1 MVYCI
6 YDEQMAMDFPRDC
19 AGDCFYYQLPSY
31 SMDDLMK
38 PGNLVRITR
47 NGIGIPAGTL
57 ALCVSRHQKRGDYDA
72 GLEIWSVQLMHGKL
86 RGVERRYLDI
96 DLVAV

>member
-19 AGDCFYYQLPSY
+19 AGDRLYYQLPSY
-31 SMDDLMK
+31 SMDDLM
-38 PGNLVRITR
+38 RITR

-72 GLEIWSVQLMHGKL
+72 GLEIWSVQLMNGKC
-86 RGVERRYLDI
+86 RGRERRYLDI
-96 DLVAV
+96 DLVEV

>member
-6 YDEQMAMDFPRDC
+6 YDEQTAMDFPRDC
-19 AGDCFYYQLPSY
+19 AGDCLYYQLLSY

-47 NGIGIPAGTL
+47 NAIGIPAGTL
-57 ALCVSRHQKRGDYDA
+57 ALCLQRHQKRGDYDA
-72 GLEIWSVQLMHGKL
+72 GVEIWSVQLMNGKC
-86 RGVERRYLDI
+86 RGRERRYLDI
-96 DLVAV
+96 DLVEV

>member
-1 MVYCI
+1 MN
-6 YDEQMAMDFPRDC
+6 EQRT
-19 AGDCFYYQLPSY
+19 LS
-31 SMDDLMK
+31 
-38 PGNLVRITR
+38 PGNLVRIPR

-96 DLVAV
+96 DLVEV

>member
-6 YDEQMAMDFPRDC
+6 YDEQMAMDFPCDC
-19 AGDCFYYQLPSY
+19 AGDRLYYQLPSY
-31 SMDDLMK
+31 SMDVLMK

-57 ALCVSRHQKRGDYDA
+57 ALCLSRHQKRGDYDA
-72 GLEIWSVQLMHGKL
+72 GLEIWSVQLMNGKC
-86 RGVERRYLDI
+86 RGRERRYLDI
-96 DLVAV
+96 DLVEV

>member
-6 YDEQMAMDFPRDC
+6 YDEQMAMDLPPDY

-31 SMDDLMK
+31 SMDDLVK

-47 NGIGIPAGTL
+47 NAIGIPAGTI
-57 ALCVSRHQKRGDYDA
+57 ALCVERHQKRGDYDA
-72 GLEIWSVQLMHGKL
+72 GVEIWSVQLMNGKC
-86 RGVERRYLDI
+86 RGRERRYLDI
-96 DLVAV
+96 DLVEV

>member
-19 AGDCFYYQLPSY
+19 AGDCLYYQLLSY
-31 SMDDLMK
+31 SMDVLMK

-72 GLEIWSVQLMHGKL
+72 GLEIWSVQLMNGQC
-86 RGVERRYLDI
+86 RGRERRYLDI
-96 DLVAV
+96 DLVEV